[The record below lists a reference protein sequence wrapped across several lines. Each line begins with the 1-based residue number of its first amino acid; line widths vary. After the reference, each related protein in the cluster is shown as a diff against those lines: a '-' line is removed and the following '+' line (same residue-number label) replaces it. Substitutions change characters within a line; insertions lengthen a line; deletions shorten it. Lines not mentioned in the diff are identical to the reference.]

1 MTEGTFLC
9 LDPDTGGAHE
19 NTDTAVQSSLPD
31 MVHGGDHPAAILD
44 RIWAGKPNDA
54 TVVTASKSP
63 EGVFTNTPIK
73 TITAAVA
80 ICLRASDRGLD
91 AYHAPAFYQAESHT
105 GADGKP
111 RCRTAEN
118 ASGASCWWGDVDVGL
133 DKDAKGDGYATLE
146 GAWHAV
152 ECFCT
157 KVGIIPPNIV
167 VVSGGGLHVYWT
179 TGRFVPKRTWVRVA
193 RKLKQ
198 LFKQHGLRADPHR
211 TADIASVLRP
221 TGTVNHKIAGY
232 RRPVFAIRIDPH
244 VAILTF
250 VKSILDASQN
260 LDVAATHQQRIPP
273 SLPIQVADPF
283 AAYKGGMGR
292 DWNETPANIA
302 LVDSLLAV
310 LSPDRSYN
318 GDAIQGQ
325 AAWLQLGFALA
336 YLEQVWGWECARG
349 LFDHWSQSC
358 PDRYNCGKVSGRA
371 AIDQL
376 FASYDP
382 LRPDHHRTTIAT
394 LIKAAQ
400 DEGGWVWPEP
410 DRTADPAAALAAA
423 RTRAGATQ
431 ATLDRLKGT
440 LILPSDHFN
449 YDQAATNIFQAIA
462 PTLKW
467 FYRNGVLVEWSDQA
481 GLVILTPEMFVSR
494 LDKFGVVLKHKAG
507 KSGAFLAEARC
518 GVETAKILMASE
530 AARRY
535 LPHLA
540 IVSANP
546 VLTPQGAV
554 LGHGYHPE
562 QGGVLVTGTTI
573 IPQVPLATAVAALVT
588 LLVDFNFV
596 TAGDR
601 ARAIAAIIS
610 PALAIGGMLPHPPG
624 VDYAEADQS
633 QAGKGYRH
641 ELVRAIYGIV
651 GKVLAKRQ
659 GGVGSLDEDLS
670 AALLAGELFIVID
683 NVRGTINSAFL
694 ESILTNTGL
703 QNVRVPHRPQVDV
716 DAKRVSFQISSN
728 GMEATP
734 DLANRVSVCRILKQP
749 SGYRYHAWPEGS
761 LIDHVR
767 AQQAFYLGCVYAIV
781 GEWISQGR
789 PGLPCQ
795 HDRKAWAEPLN
806 WIVQTLFGCGD
817 LMAGHEAAKRQF
829 GDPATSWL
837 RQLALRLQADDRLG
851 EVYTTQELAEVAIAE
866 DLRIPGA
873 QDWGDR
879 NPLVLARRVGA
890 LMKAVFQG
898 SAVTSHPD
906 PTNGTTDHQI
916 VIDRIH
922 VGRAQVR
929 DYTVVNTGAHT
940 GKRVAKT
947 IPVYAFGPVQV

>member
-1 MTEGTFLC
+1 MAARPEGSYYISAARR
-9 LDPDTGGAHE
+9 PDGRFA
-19 NTDTAVQSSLPD
+19 NTTHTQL
-31 MVHGGDHPAAILD
+31 AAFIAANLSASAQGQD
-44 RIWAGKPNDA
+44 AYFALAAYEQTSYIDAYGKPHSRTQANA
-54 TVVTASKSP
+54 LGTS
-63 EGVFTNTPIK
+63 
-73 TITAAVA
+73 
-80 ICLRASDRGLD
+80 CLWSDI
-91 AYHAPAFYQAESHT
+91 
-105 GADGKP
+105 
-111 RCRTAEN
+111 
-118 ASGASCWWGDVDVGL
+118 DVGK
-133 DKDAKGDGYATLE
+133 DKAAAGTGYATPKEALAALRACCQKT
-146 GAWHAV
+146 GLP
-152 ECFCT
+152 T
-157 KVGIIPPNIV
+157 PNIV
-167 VVSGGGLHVYWT
+167 VKSGRGLHVYWT
-179 TGRFVPKRTWVRVA
+179 LGEFLSKLKWDIKA
-193 RKLKQ
+193 RKLQK
-198 LFKQHGLRADPHR
+198 LFKRHGLRVDPSR
-211 TADIASVLRP
+211 TTDLASVLRLP
-221 TGTVNHKIAGY
+221 GTRNYKDG
-232 RRPVFAIRIDPH
+232 RPGLPVVTLVLEPH
-244 VAILTF
+244 VDPVA
-250 VKSILDASQN
+250 LDAA
-260 LDVAATHQQRIPP
+260 LDAVDTSAETASAPEHHRQTQASPDND
-273 SLPIQVADPF
+273 LANYT
-283 AAYKGGMGR
+283 AGLGR
-292 DWNETPANIA
+292 DWPETPENIG
-302 LVDSLLAV
+302 LIKSMLAC
-310 LSPDRSYN
+310 LSADRAYQ
-318 GDAIQGQ
+318 DAGVQGRIG
-325 AAWLQLGFALA
+325 WLQLGLALA
-336 YLEQVWGWECARG
+336 YLEHVWHWQTARA
-349 LFDHWSQSC
+349 LFNDWSQTC
-358 PDRYNCGKVSGRA
+358 PARYDQGPGTGRTAVDRIFN
-371 AIDQL
+371 
-376 FASYDP
+376 SYDP
-382 LRPDHHRTTIAT
+382 QRPDHARTTIGT

-410 DRTADPAAALAAA
+410 DRTADPATALAAA

-431 ATLDRLKGT
+431 ATLDRLQGS
-440 LILPSDHFN
+440 LILPSDHLN
-449 YDQAATNIFQAIA
+449 YDQAAANIFQTIA

-494 LDKFGVVLKHKAG
+494 LDKFGVVLKYKAG

-546 VLTPQGAV
+546 VLTPQGTV

-573 IPQVPLATAVAALVT
+573 IPQVPLATAVAALAA

-596 TAGDR
+596 TPGDR
-601 ARAIAAIIS
+601 ARAIAAMIS

-641 ELVRAIYGIV
+641 ELVRAIYGIA
-651 GKVLAKRQ
+651 GKVLTKRQ

-716 DAKRVSFQISSN
+716 DAKRVCFQISSN

-749 SGYRYHAWPEGS
+749 PGYRYHAWPEGS

-767 AQQAFYLGCVYAIV
+767 ARQAFYLGAVYAIV

-879 NPLVLARRVGA
+879 NPSVLARRVGA
-890 LMKAVFQG
+890 LMKQVFQG
-898 SAVTSHPD
+898 TGVTSYLD
-906 PTNGTTDHQI
+906 TTDGTTDHLV

-929 DYTVVNTGAHT
+929 DYTVVNTGAHA

-947 IPVYAFGPVQV
+947 MPEYAFGPVQV